1 MASIGTS
8 DLQSLPVGP
17 EGGVSMTVRDK
28 EPEAP
33 AQPAVPADT
42 NVVVSSDAQRLQ
54 EARENDPAVDIGKVV
69 SGIQTASQ
77 QGLLSLP
84 ARDVPMTTN
93 HVTQDAQADP
103 NFLPKSDT
111 KDYIAEQ
118 LSADE
123 IIRRNA
129 KKSQAEGTGDM
140 LYAELSVP
148 ILVAALYFA
157 FQLPAV
163 KKTLATTLPVLF
175 KTDGNPKLTGYLA
188 LSVAFGAAVYGATKA
203 AKHLSI

>member
-33 AQPAVPADT
+33 AQPVAPADA

-54 EARENDPAVDIGKVV
+54 ESREKDPVVDIGKVV

-103 NFLPKSDT
+103 NFLPKS
-111 KDYIAEQ
+111 
-118 LSADE
+118 
-123 IIRRNA
+123 
-129 KKSQAEGTGDM
+129 
-140 LYAELSVP
+140 
-148 ILVAALYFA
+148 
-157 FQLPAV
+157 
-163 KKTLATTLPVLF
+163 
-175 KTDGNPKLTGYLA
+175 
-188 LSVAFGAAVYGATKA
+188 
-203 AKHLSI
+203 